1 MTEKTVP
8 RISLGGIAIGGIAL
22 LVAVVHFWAGPFAP
36 QKSVE
41 RTVAETAVAIRDAT
55 VAALKGEEIQDRAP
69 DSNSFDID
77 RTLMLSASVLGG
89 IALIL
94 AVVGFAMGEPA
105 RAAGGAA
112 ILGAGAI
119 AFQFAVVALGAI
131 ILAILVA
138 AVIGELG
145 FG

>member
-1 MTEKTVP
+1 MTESRTP
-8 RISLGGIAIGGIAL
+8 RISLGGIAVGGIAL
-22 LVAVVHFWAGPFAP
+22 LLAVVHFWGGPFGQP
-36 QKSVE
+36 KSVE

-55 VAALKGEEIQDRAP
+55 VAALKGEEIEERAP
-69 DSNSFDID
+69 ERTFDID
-77 RTLMLSASVLGG
+77 RALMLSASVLGG

-94 AVVGFAMGEPA
+94 AIVGYAMGEPA

-119 AFQFAVVALGAI
+119 AFQFAIVALGAI
-131 ILAILVA
+131 VLAILVA
-138 AVIGELG
+138 AVIGELD

>member
-1 MTEKTVP
+1 MTEKTLP
-8 RISLGGIAIGGIAL
+8 RISLGGIAVGGIAL
-22 LVAVVHFWAGPFAP
+22 LIAVVHFWAGPFAP
-36 QKSVE
+36 QKSIE

-55 VAALKGEEIQDRAP
+55 VSALKGEEIQDRAP
-69 DSNSFDID
+69 ERSFDLD
-77 RTLMLSASVLGG
+77 KTLMLSASVLGG
-89 IALIL
+89 IAVIL
-94 AVVGFAMGEPA
+94 GVVGFATGEPA

-131 ILAILVA
+131 ILAILIA

>member
-1 MTEKTVP
+1 MTESTTP
-8 RISLGGIAIGGIAL
+8 RISLGGIGAGAIAL
-22 LVAVVHFWAGPFAP
+22 SIAVVHFWVGPFAP
-36 QKSVE
+36 QKSIE

-55 VAALKGEEIQDRAP
+55 VSALKGEEIQDRAP
-69 DSNSFDID
+69 EREFDID
-77 RTLMLSASVLGG
+77 RILMLSASVLGG
-89 IALIL
+89 VAVIL
-94 AVVGFAMGEPA
+94 GIVGFATGEPA

-112 ILGAGAI
+112 VLGAGAI

-131 ILAILVA
+131 ILAILIA

>member
-69 DSNSFDID
+69 ESNSFDID

>member
-8 RISLGGIAIGGIAL
+8 RISLGGIAVGGIAL

>member
-1 MTEKTVP
+1 MAEKSLP
-8 RISLGGIAIGGIAL
+8 RISLGGIAVGGAAL
-22 LVAVVHFWAGPFAP
+22 LIAVVHFWGGPFDQP
-36 QKSVE
+36 KSVE

-55 VAALKGEEIQDRAP
+55 VAALKGEEIEERAP
-69 DSNSFDID
+69 ERTFDID
-77 RTLMLSASVLGG
+77 RALMLSASVLGG

-94 AVVGFAMGEPA
+94 GVVGYAMGEPA

-119 AFQFAVVALGAI
+119 AFQFAIVALGAI
-131 ILAILVA
+131 VLAILVA

>member
-1 MTEKTVP
+1 MSDRKVP
-8 RISLGGIAIGGIAL
+8 RISLGGIAVGGIAL

-55 VAALKGEEIQDRAP
+55 VAALKGEEIQERVP
-69 DSNSFDID
+69 ERSSFDID

-112 ILGAGAI
+112 IPGAGAI

>member
-1 MTEKTVP
+1 MTEKTLP
-8 RISLGGIAIGGIAL
+8 RISLGGIAVGGIAL
-22 LVAVVHFWAGPFAP
+22 LIAVVHFWAGPFGQP
-36 QKSVE
+36 KSVE

-55 VAALKGEEIQDRAP
+55 VAALKGEEIQERAP
-69 DSNSFDID
+69 ERQFDID
-77 RTLMLSASVLGG
+77 KGLMLSASVLGG

-94 AVVGFAMGEPA
+94 GVVGFATGEPA

-112 ILGAGAI
+112 VLGAGAI

>member
-1 MTEKTVP
+1 MTESRTP
-8 RISLGGIAIGGIAL
+8 RISLGGIAVGGIAL
-22 LVAVVHFWAGPFAP
+22 LLAVVHFWGGPFGQP
-36 QKSVE
+36 KSVE

-55 VAALKGEEIQDRAP
+55 VAALKGEEIEERAP
-69 DSNSFDID
+69 ERTFDID
-77 RTLMLSASVLGG
+77 RALMLSASVLGG

-94 AVVGFAMGEPA
+94 GVVGYAMGEPA

-119 AFQFAVVALGAI
+119 AFQFAIVALGAI
-131 ILAILVA
+131 VLAILVA
-138 AVIGELG
+138 AIIGELG

>member
-1 MTEKTVP
+1 MTESRMP
-8 RISLGGIAIGGIAL
+8 RISLGGIAVGGIAL
-22 LVAVVHFWAGPFAP
+22 LLAVVHFWGGPFGQP
-36 QKSVE
+36 KSVE

-55 VAALKGEEIQDRAP
+55 VAALKGEEIEERAP
-69 DSNSFDID
+69 ERSFDID
-77 RTLMLSASVLGG
+77 RALMLSASVLGG

-94 AVVGFAMGEPA
+94 GVVGYAMGEPA

-119 AFQFAVVALGAI
+119 AFQFAIVALGAI
-131 ILAILVA
+131 VLAILVA